1 MAGIIFFI
9 LAILCV
15 IFKWKILGLLLCFFL
30 VLGILIAE
38 IKGIEGSK

>member
-15 IFKWKILGLLLCFFL
+15 MFKWKVVGTLLCLFI

-38 IKGIEGSK
+38 IKGIEK